1 MSLTLLPLLR
11 RHDDHTCHSTCSVD
25 RGSGS
30 VLEDLEALDVIRV
43 KPCDSGADEG
53 LGVTRGKVIST
64 YVGDVLHDHTIYHPE
79 WLRAPVDRGSTTD
92 TDLRSG
98 AEGTT
103 NVLYRDPS
111 GLSL

>member
-11 RHDDHTCHSTCSVD
+11 RHDDHTCHSTCTVD

-30 VLEDLEALDVIRV
+30 ILEDLEALDVIGV

-53 LGVTRGKVIST
+53 LGVTGGEVIST
-64 YVGDVLHDHTIYHPE
+64 YVGDVLHDHTVYHPE

-98 AEGTT
+98 AEGATD
-103 NVLYRDPS
+103 VLYRDPG
-111 GLSL
+111 GLPL

>member
-11 RHDDHTCHSTCSVD
+11 RHDDHTCHSTCAID

-30 VLEDLEALDVIRV
+30 ILEDLEALDVIRV

-53 LGVTRGKVIST
+53 LGVTRGEVISS
-64 YVGDVLHDHTIYHPE
+64 YVGDVLHDYTIYHPE
-79 WLRAPVDRGSTTD
+79 RLRAPVDRGSTTD